1 MKYYALGFAL
11 ALALGACESKKD
23 GHQHADG
30 NHQHKHEG
38 MKLGA
43 ENQKL
48 FDEVM
53 AIHDEVMPKHHTI
66 AKYRDSLKA
75 ELGDEKIK
83 ADTVVLHRYEQIH
96 KDLDYAY
103 KAMSMWM
110 QEFDTNLDKKP
121 EAEQKAYLEKQK
133 EAISKV
139 SERMKSSLA
148 AAANR
153 KK

>member
-1 MKYYALGFAL
+1 MKHYVLGFAL
-11 ALALGACESKKD
+11 LFSLGACESGKNEHKHKD
-23 GHQHADG
+23 GE
-30 NHQHKHEG
+30 HQHKHEG

-53 AIHDEVMPKHHTI
+53 AVHDEVMPKHHTI

-75 ELGDEKIK
+75 ELADEKLK
-83 ADTVVLHRYEQIH
+83 KDTATLHKYEKIH

-133 EAISKV
+133 EAIDKV
-139 SERMKSSLA
+139 SESMKSSLA
-148 AAANR
+148 AAESR